1 MKEKDLI
8 YKDKDYEI
16 YKKYAGDLG
25 TMLEQIDIA
34 EIGIDGL
41 GNIKHHF
48 KFEEDY
54 YGIIDKLI
62 AKLELLKNKEEV

>member
-1 MKEKDLI
+1 MKEKDLV
-8 YKDKDYEI
+8 YKDNDYEI

-25 TMLEQIDIA
+25 TMMESIDIA

-41 GNIKHHF
+41 GDIKHYF

-54 YGIIDKLI
+54 YGIVDKLI
-62 AKLELLKNKEEV
+62 EKLESLKNKE